1 MMNKKIIAF
10 IFIASLVL
18 LSACSKKRPE
28 MSYHKKDRGVVQDID
43 MVSVTASAKNFKK
56 TSEKFS
62 KDAQKLI
69 TKKNPKNRL
78 YLNT

>member
-28 MSYHKKDRGVVQDID
+28 MSYHKIGQR
-43 MVSVTASAKNFKK
+43 
-56 TSEKFS
+56 TSS
-62 KDAQKLI
+62 GH
-69 TKKNPKNRL
+69 
-78 YLNT
+78 

>member
-56 TSEKFS
+56 LLKNSLKMHKS
-62 KDAQKLI
+62 SSQKKIPTIELEEF
-69 TKKNPKNRL
+69 L
-78 YLNT
+78 